1 MARLHSVRPS
11 ISILHISPKTVYS
24 ADIPNSPLT
33 LLGTRNWHKR
43 LGDYVSSDA
52 SADVETCISMISDDM
67 GLIIYFARHIN
78 CRVCYCLMPMHGCA
92 SIALQSHILH
102 AGANFIHPTTVLHY
116 CPLPCLKINPP
127 PSPPPD
133 PPPRRP
139 IDARRGACVEP
150 MMKCRQNDTSWLVYG

>member
-1 MARLHSVRPS
+1 MLAQMHQ
-11 ISILHISPKTVYS
+11 T
-24 ADIPNSPLT
+24 
-33 LLGTRNWHKR
+33 
-43 LGDYVSSDA
+43 
-52 SADVETCISMISDDM
+52 DVETCISMISDDI

-92 SIALQSHILH
+92 SIVLQSHILH

-127 PSPPPD
+127 PSPTPDPPPGPPLG

-139 IDARRGACVEP
+139 IDARREAYVES
-150 MMKCRQNDTSWLVYG
+150 MMRCRQNDTSWLVYG